1 MMLQRRPAKS
11 RPPTALV
18 GRMLHHHLHFN
29 CCGHAIPARATR
41 NALTAMEQERDACAV
56 AEVVNIVRIAKEKA
70 TILRVME
77 LAIVNSVMVLE

>member
-1 MMLQRRPAKS
+1 
-11 RPPTALV
+11 
-18 GRMLHHHLHFN
+18 
-29 CCGHAIPARATR
+29 
-41 NALTAMEQERDACAV
+41 MEQERDACAV